1 MEKLGGLLRNM
12 PKTGFLYLLG
22 ALAIGGLP
30 PFNGFVSEFLLY
42 IGYLEGIKTLDVTNG
57 TLMMFSL
64 ASLAII
70 GGISMLAFSK
80 TFGTIFLGSARTP
93 LHDAPHEVAR
103 VMLFPQYMI
112 LAVMLSIG
120 LFPQFYF
127 SVVLK
132 TIALFLPAIS
142 VLTVS
147 TVNPAIDVI
156 SVIGRYSFMF
166 ICMMLLVYLLRQY
179 VTSKRKKVF
188 NPTWGCAYVAPNTR
202 MQYTGKSFSKTL
214 GKLFNFV
221 IIEEKRYKE
230 RPVSETFPQTT
241 KHSSHY
247 VDFFETRIINGLVKK
262 LVYSMNYF
270 QFVQNGKTQAYVLY
284 GVFFILLVF
293 LSTLFNFI

>member
-1 MEKLGGLLRNM
+1 
-12 PKTGFLYLLG
+12 
-22 ALAIGGLP
+22 
-30 PFNGFVSEFLLY
+30 
-42 IGYLEGIKTLDVTNG
+42 
-57 TLMMFSL
+57 
-64 ASLAII
+64 
-70 GGISMLAFSK
+70 
-80 TFGTIFLGSARTP
+80 
-93 LHDAPHEVAR
+93 

-120 LFPQFYF
+120 LFPQIYF

-166 ICMMLLVYLLRQY
+166 IGVMLLVYLIR
-179 VTSKRKKVF
+179 VWITSKREKVF
-188 NPTWGCAYVAPNTR
+188 NSTWGCAYVAPNTR

-214 GKLFNFV
+214 GKLFNFI
-221 IIEEKRYKE
+221 IIEDKKYNEK
-230 RPVSETFPQTT
+230 PLSATFPQTT

-247 VDFFETRIINGLVKK
+247 IDFFETRIINGLVKK

-284 GVFFILLVF
+284 GVFFILLIF